1 MIDLPEGA
9 LLASGVVCV
18 IDVGIARALVAAA
31 LACATPLELAEPVA
45 AAFELVEAPELV
57 ELELLEQAARAT
69 RTAVAA
75 ENTAAR
81 LLKLRL
87 ETGSILKIPSPETR
101 LAVGLMIPML
111 CRLLKVTM
119 W

>member
-1 MIDLPEGA
+1 M
-9 LLASGVVCV
+9 
-18 IDVGIARALVAAA
+18 
-31 LACATPLELAEPVA
+31 
-45 AAFELVEAPELV
+45 
-57 ELELLEQAARAT
+57 
-69 RTAVAA
+69 AA

-101 LAVGLMIPML
+101 LAVGLMTPML

-119 W
+119 R

>member
-1 MIDLPEGA
+1 M
-9 LLASGVVCV
+9 
-18 IDVGIARALVAAA
+18 AAA
-31 LACATPLELAEPVA
+31 LACATPPELAEPVA

-69 RTAVAA
+69 RTAMAA

-101 LAVGLMIPML
+101 LAVGLMTPML
-111 CRLLKVTM
+111 CRLLKVTV